1 MHVSPDLPRAR
12 RALIAEHLRAGQ
24 PVVAAALAEEFGVSE
39 DSIRRDLRALAQEGL
54 CQRVYGGALPL
65 SPASTPIDVR
75 LGEEA
80 ARKHALA
87 RRAVDLI
94 RPDQTLFL
102 DAGSTLV
109 PLAGLLPEGQGLRV
123 VTNSIPA
130 AAALLGRSGIALVL
144 IGGGVNMTVGGAVDA
159 QALSELARLRIDLCF
174 LGACALSPEEGLAG
188 FEMDDVAF
196 KRRLLQQSRASVL
209 MMTNGK
215 LGTQAPFA
223 IARADEIGHYI
234 LEADAPE
241 EMELRVRRTG
251 ATVLRAAP
259 PA

>member
-12 RALIAEHLRAGQ
+12 RTLIAERLRAGQ

-39 DSIRRDLRALAQEGL
+39 DSIRRDLRSLAQEGR

-65 SPASTPIDVR
+65 SPASAPIEAR

-80 ARKHALA
+80 ARKRALA

-94 RPDQTLFL
+94 RSDQTLFL

-109 PLAGLLPEGQGLRV
+109 PLAELLPEGQGLRV

-130 AAALLGRSGIALVL
+130 AAALIGRSGIALVL
-144 IGGGVNMTVGGAVDA
+144 IGGGVTMSVGGAVDA

-174 LGACALSPEEGLAG
+174 LGA
-188 FEMDDVAF
+188 
-196 KRRLLQQSRASVL
+196 RQLLRQSRTSVL

-223 IARADEIGHYI
+223 IARADEIGHHI

-241 EMELRVRRTG
+241 EMELRLRQTG